1 MYSVKFNASNLNF
14 SQGVLMKKI
23 CHFLA
28 ASLTCICLKIQTNAL
43 PVLNLKATQKSPSE
57 FQINDPNELMQS
69 GRILYREK
77 KYDEAIVYFEKA
89 AQLLTD
95 DPRPFI
101 LIGRTYQRQVKFKNA
116 SDAYAKASLRQPD
129 NKEIYLLKAQ
139 VDSWRNAIDETL
151 AACHKALELDPTSA
165 EAYQIIGDTLAP
177 HEKHRAEAI
186 SAYSSAIKADPKS
199 RSSYRALGS
208 LYETAKDEKN
218 AEEIY
223 RQSMKADPDKM
234 LGRFPLGRIMV
245 KQGRL
250 VEARELWNGRTSDDD
265 STMPTFI
272 AILERTENLER
283 ATAALAKTPNS
294 PEALIQM
301 GLAVME
307 GDFWVGDGRQERAI
321 TYFEQ
326 ALKLKPNYAKAQ
338 YGICK
343 AYIEIAATFPKKKVL
358 ADQALVKLKVLSPA
372 LAIELEKYRQTY
384 KPGFEVTPL
393 KINK

>member
-1 MYSVKFNASNLNF
+1 
-14 SQGVLMKKI
+14 MKII
-23 CHFLA
+23 CHFIA
-28 ASLTCICLKIQTNAL
+28 VFLTCICLKINTNAL
-43 PVLNLKATQKSPSE
+43 PDLNLKATQKSPSE
-57 FQINDPNELMQS
+57 FQVNEFNELMQS
-69 GRILYREK
+69 GRALYREK
-77 KYDEAIVYFEKA
+77 KYDDAIVYYEKA
-89 AQLLTD
+89 AQLLPN

-116 SDAYAKASLRQPD
+116 SDAYAKASLIQPD
-129 NKEIYLLKAQ
+129 NKEFYLLKAQ

-151 AACHKALELDPTSA
+151 AACRKALELDPSSS
-165 EAYQIIGDTLAP
+165 EAYEIIGDTLAP

-186 SAYSSAIKADPKS
+186 LAYTSAIKADPKS
-199 RSSYRALGS
+199 RSSYKALGS

-223 RQSMKADPDKM
+223 RQGMKADPDKM

-272 AILERTENLER
+272 AILERTENLKL
-283 ATAALAKTPNS
+283 ATDALAKNLDN
-294 PEALIQM
+294 PEALVQM
-301 GLAVME
+301 GLAIME
-307 GDFWVGDGRQERAI
+307 GDSWVVDGRQEKAI
-321 TYFEQ
+321 KYFEQ

-343 AYIEIAATFPKKKVL
+343 AYIEIADTFPKKKIL
-358 ADQALVKLKVLSPA
+358 ADQELAKLKVLSPV
-372 LAIELEKYRQTY
+372 LANELIKYRQAY
-384 KPGFEVTPL
+384 QSGFVGTPL
-393 KINK
+393 NFIK